1 MLKRIRLRLFA
12 NIFSLLLL
20 IGFWVL
26 PSAAQD
32 SGLLGPQTSTLPT
45 LQAAKSCMSGSAA
58 AECLDQLIR
67 EALKTHSVKEV
78 LQLVERYEAED
89 PEFRRDCHPVVH
101 AIGRE
106 TFRLKGN
113 IHEAFA
119 ACDQTCHSGCYHGS
133 VERFLRGDSI
143 YAAVDRHP
151 SIAEL
156 KQKAASACDPN
167 IALRFRFQ
175 CLHGLG
181 HALMFFSRYNLN
193 QSLEI
198 CDALSDDW
206 NRNSCYGGVFM
217 ENVSSATPES
227 RDLSPTDYHYPCS
240 KIAAPYKGECYAMQT
255 SRMAEMGLTTE
266 QILKECDRAS
276 EFRIPCLLSAGRDL
290 SNDVRFGDGR
300 AAAQKCEL
308 VDGTGRAACM
318 RGVVYALIDNTWD
331 GRYALPFCTAFNQQD
346 DRNGCFTTSA
356 EYLKSTFEKSSTDV
370 RNECTKHLKQPAP
383 CVEVAA
389 R

>member
-1 MLKRIRLRLFA
+1 MVEPIRLFA
-12 NIFSLLLL
+12 ITVSIIVLLAV
-20 IGFWVL
+20 GVL

-32 SGLLGPQTSTLPT
+32 SRSVAPPISTLPT
-45 LQAAKSCMSGSAA
+45 LEAAKSCLNSTAS
-58 AECLDQLIR
+58 AECLDQLFR
-67 EALKTHSVKEV
+67 KALQTHSVKDV
-78 LQLVERYEAED
+78 LQLVEQFEAED

-106 TFRLKGN
+106 NFRLKAN

-133 VERFLRGDSI
+133 VERFLRGDNI
-143 YAAVDRHP
+143 YASVDQHP
-151 SIAEL
+151 SIKEL

-167 IALRFRFQ
+167 IALRYRFQ

-181 HALMFFSRYNLN
+181 HALMFFARYNLN

-206 NRNSCYGGVFM
+206 SRNSCYGGVFM
-217 ENVSSATPES
+217 ENVASATPET
-227 RDLSPTDYHYPCS
+227 RDLSATDYHYPCS
-240 KIAAPYKGECYAMQT
+240 QVGIEYKNECYGMQT

-266 QILKECDRAS
+266 QILKECDRAGD
-276 EFRIPCLLSAGRDL
+276 FRSACLLSAGRDL
-290 SNDVRFGDGR
+290 SNDVRFGQGR

-308 VDGTGRAACM
+308 IAGASRTACM
-318 RGVVYALIDNTWD
+318 RGVVYALVDNTWD

-346 DRNGCFTTSA
+346 DRNTCFTTSA
-356 EYLKSTFEKSSTDV
+356 EYLKSTFEKSAADV
-370 RNECTKHLKQPAP
+370 RTECTKHLTQPAA
-383 CVEVAA
+383 CVEIAA

>member
-1 MLKRIRLRLFA
+1 MVKRIRLRL
-12 NIFSLLLL
+12 LL
-20 IGFWVL
+20 IVFSSILLPGFGAA
-26 PSAAQD
+26 AAQD
-32 SGLLGPQTSTLPT
+32 FSPVAPQPSALPT
-45 LQAAKSCMSGSAA
+45 LEAAKSCLSSSAS
-58 AECLDQLIR
+58 AECLDKLFR
-67 EALKTHSVKEV
+67 EALKSHSVKEV
-78 LQLVERYEAED
+78 LQLIEQFEAED

-106 TFRLKGN
+106 TFRLKN
-113 IHEAFA
+113 NLHEAFA

-133 VERFLRGDSI
+133 VERFLRGDS

-167 IALRFRFQ
+167 IALRFHFQ

-198 CDALSDDW
+198 CDALSNDW

-240 KIAAPYKGECYAMQT
+240 KIAARYKGECYAMQT
-255 SRMAEMGLTTE
+255 SRMAEMGLTIE

-290 SNDVRFGDGR
+290 SNEVRFGDGG

-331 GRYALPFCTAFNQQD
+331 GRYALPFCTALNQED

-356 EYLKSTFEKSSTDV
+356 EYLKSTFEKSSADV
-370 RNECTKHLKQPAP
+370 RNECAKHLKQPAP